1 MNHAGFRAAKRS
13 RFRAGGLL
21 SHPGETQHH
30 VCKCDSDRTDVT
42 MEETEGTYR
51 RKKTLWGILGGMGP
65 LSSAGFLATVYRL
78 EAASEQEMPMI
89 ILISDPDVPDRTDAI
104 VKLGQ
109 IQPKQYEAVK
119 NRLKEQLEA
128 LWAMNIDRI
137 VIACVTA
144 HCFLPR
150 CCDLRHSDSS
160 DVITRTCKAG

>member
-109 IQPKQYEAVK
+109 NTTKAVRSSQK
-119 NRLKEQLEA
+119 PAERTARSIMGNECRPHSHCLCHRA
-128 LWAMNIDRI
+128 L
-137 VIACVTA
+137 
-144 HCFLPR
+144 L
-150 CCDLRHSDSS
+150 SS
-160 DVITRTCKAG
+160 